1 MNLQM
6 VDNPDIRTA
15 TFIADFN
22 KSNVINNRFVKSFTV
37 SLKTVIQKKYLT
49 CYQPLLKHCQIN
61 FQFSDFSNKSQL

>member
-15 TFIADFN
+15 TFIVDFN
-22 KSNVINNRFVKSFTV
+22 KSNVFNNRFVKCFTV

-49 CYQPLLKHCQIN
+49 
-61 FQFSDFSNKSQL
+61 

>member
-1 MNLQM
+1 M

-37 SLKTVIQKKYLT
+37 SLKTVIQKKIFNMISTFVKTLS
-49 CYQPLLKHCQIN
+49 N
-61 FQFSDFSNKSQL
+61 QFPVFRLFK

>member
-1 MNLQM
+1 M

-49 CYQPLLKHCQIN
+49 
-61 FQFSDFSNKSQL
+61 

>member
-49 CYQPLLKHCQIN
+49 
-61 FQFSDFSNKSQL
+61 